1 MKVLVLSCN
10 TGEGHNSAARAMV
23 ENIKSHGD
31 EAELL
36 DMMMLSGRKVS
47 RAVGGSYVSVVK
59 HAPHLFHLLYK
70 AGQKVSSSHH
80 KSPVYY
86 ANALLAKQLEKY
98 IKDHQF
104 DIILTTHLFPAETLT
119 YLKNTGRLDRKV
131 IAVATDYT
139 CIPFWEE
146 TDCDYYVIPHKDL
159 ISEFS
164 EKGISKRK
172 LKPYGIPVRAT
183 FSKERKKEE
192 ARRKCGLPEDAKVY
206 LIMSGSMGFGKVQV
220 FVSLLRKRIQKN
232 EYIVV
237 VCGNNQK
244 LYRILSKE
252 FGRYEN
258 VKILGYTNQ
267 IASYMDAGDVL
278 FTKPGGLTS
287 TEAAVKEIP
296 IIHTNPIPGCET
308 KNLKFFSE
316 RKLSIAPSNIALQ
329 IYEGRKIIREAER
342 RQMMRESQREVIP
355 KDAADRIYQ
364 LMRKLF
370 EEERRQ

>member
-31 EAELL
+31 EAEFL

-86 ANALLAKQLEKY
+86 ANALLAKQVEKY
-98 IKDHQF
+98 IKENQF
-104 DIILTTHLFPAETLT
+104 DMILTTHLFPAETLT
-119 YLKNTGRLDRKV
+119 YLKNTGRLERKV

-159 ISEFS
+159 VSEFS
-164 EKGISKRK
+164 EKGIPKRK
-172 LKPYGIPVRAT
+172 LKPYGIPVRAV
-183 FSKERKKEE
+183 FSKERKKHE
-192 ARRKCGLPEDAKVY
+192 ARGKCGLPKDAKVY
-206 LIMSGSMGFGKVQV
+206 LIMSGSMGFGKVQL

-237 VCGNNQK
+237 VCGNN
-244 LYRILSKE
+244 
-252 FGRYEN
+252 N
-258 VKILGYTNQ
+258 KI
-267 IASYMDAGDVL
+267 
-278 FTKPGGLTS
+278 
-287 TEAAVKEIP
+287 
-296 IIHTNPIPGCET
+296 
-308 KNLKFFSE
+308 
-316 RKLSIAPSNIALQ
+316 
-329 IYEGRKIIREAER
+329 
-342 RQMMRESQREVIP
+342 
-355 KDAADRIYQ
+355 
-364 LMRKLF
+364 
-370 EEERRQ
+370 